1 MEVIDKNKWYSVNQ
15 IAKAGWIF
23 GFGFMGVRH
32 LVGNG
37 QLPAAKLKATKDA
50 QVRYKI
56 QGKHIIE
63 YINKNKP
70 K

>member
-1 MEVIDKNKWYSVNQ
+1 MIEIEKNKWYSVNQ

-23 GFGFMGVRH
+23 GFGFMGVRK
-32 LVGNG
+32 LVETG

-56 QGKHIIE
+56 QGKNIIE
-63 YINKNKP
+63 YIKRNKP